1 MFINKTGKFNSMGGG
16 GRSPFFFPQTVF
28 LSDIHDGFFLFKEY
42 VLESIEE
49 KFYTQNI
56 RNKSKI

>member
-1 MFINKTGKFNSMGGG
+1 MGGG
-16 GRSPFFFPQTVF
+16 ALTIFFPQTVF

>member
-16 GRSPFFFPQTVF
+16 ALTIFFSQTVF